1 MSFDRIAFL
10 FLGSIR
16 EGVQTLCNQ
25 QKSEKK
31 GREGERDRERKRDGK
46 EREGGRGER
55 GRGREWENKATIIF
69 KVILCVGMK

>member
-1 MSFDRIAFL
+1 MSFDCIAFL

-31 GREGERDRERKRDGK
+31 GREGERKK
-46 EREGGRGER
+46 EAKKGREGEER
-55 GRGREWENKATIIF
+55 GEWENKATIIL

>member
-1 MSFDRIAFL
+1 MSFDCIAFL

-46 EREGGRGER
+46 EREGGRG
-55 GRGREWENKATIIF
+55 REWENKATIIL
-69 KVILCVGMK
+69 KVISCVGMK

>member
-1 MSFDRIAFL
+1 MSFDCIAFL

-31 GREGERDRERKRDGK
+31 GREGERDRERKRQRRGMAK
-46 EREGGRGER
+46 KGREGDER
-55 GRGREWENKATIIF
+55 GEWENKATIIF
-69 KVILCVGMK
+69 III